1 MSALLQSHPPQQHE
15 EHEQRST
22 RSVSLPDRI
31 ALRLG
36 LALITWSRR
45 THRPESRERRANRIE
60 QHLARLDRERTAERE
75 LRLLVPIR

>member
-1 MSALLQSHPPQQHE
+1 
-15 EHEQRST
+15 
-22 RSVSLPDRI
+22 VSLPDRI

-60 QHLARLDRERTAERE
+60 QHLAARQREFSAERQY
-75 LRLLVPIR
+75 RLLSPVR